1 MSDFSLMGRANAA
14 RSLDRGAVQ
23 SAASRGSADAV
34 PPLLLTAE
42 QVANLLGTSKRQ
54 VWRLES
60 AGRIPKP
67 VRLGGRLVRW
77 RWTELVEFVEEL
89 GSQRREDFGRA

>member
-1 MSDFSLMGRANAA
+1 MNDVAL
-14 RSLDRGAVQ
+14 LDRAKGVRPQ
-23 SAASRGSADAV
+23 GDNPAS
-34 PPLLLTAE
+34 PLLLTAK
-42 QVANLLGTSKRQ
+42 QVADLLGTSKRQ

-77 RWTELVEFVEEL
+77 RWTDLVGFVDQL
-89 GSQRREDFGRA
+89 GTDRRRP